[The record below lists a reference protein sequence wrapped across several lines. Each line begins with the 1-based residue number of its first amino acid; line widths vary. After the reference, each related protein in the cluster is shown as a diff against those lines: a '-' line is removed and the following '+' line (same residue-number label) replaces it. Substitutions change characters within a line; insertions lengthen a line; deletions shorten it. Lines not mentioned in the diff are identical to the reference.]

1 MSPVLWEECEHR
13 EAEVRMIG
21 SLFLA
26 ALFSGCSA
34 AIQLVRAGGGIS
46 LRWFAASLFAAVVLG
61 YSMRSIR
68 RAEVRYVYLNFLIA
82 ARGVPPEALIA
93 VPASSNS

>member
-1 MSPVLWEECEHR
+1 
-13 EAEVRMIG
+13 MIG
-21 SLFLA
+21 SLLLA

-34 AIQLVRAGGGIS
+34 AIQLVRAGSGIS
-46 LRWFAASLFAAVVLG
+46 FRWFAASLFAAVVLG

-82 ARGVPPEALIA
+82 TRAAPTEALIA
-93 VPASSNS
+93 VAASSNT